1 MNPNSNII
9 RAKSIDYTGRGLTTE
24 KMSVHWR
31 HYISGVSTYT
41 LYGTG
46 ATTAFPYAY
55 GGISVPY
62 NAYFSRFQL
71 SSMPYSSR
79 QFPNGSSLTLSVYV
93 NNILKG
99 SETATYGNNVRETVV
114 LDFGKRIEINQGEVV
129 TLRLQVNGQ
138 WWYSSSTSIIT
149 ER

>member
-1 MNPNSNII
+1 MINNVIK
-9 RAKSIDYTGRGLTTE
+9 AKSKEYTSRGLTTE
-24 KMSVHWR
+24 KISVTWR

-55 GGISVPY
+55 GGIGVPFD
-62 NAYFSRFQL
+62 AYFSQFML
-71 SSMPYSSR
+71 ASMPYSSR

-93 NNILKG
+93 DNVLKG
-99 SETATYGNNVRETVV
+99 SQTSTYGNNVRESVV
-114 LDFGKRIEINQGEVV
+114 LDFGKKIEINRGQVV

-138 WWYSSSTSIIT
+138 WWYSTSTSIII

>member
-1 MNPNSNII
+1 MISKII
-9 RAKSIDYTGRGLTTE
+9 SAASSEAVKRGHTSQKL
-24 KMSVHWR
+24 SVHWR

-46 ATTAFPYAY
+46 ATSAFPYAY
-55 GGISVPY
+55 GGIAVPY
-62 NAYFSRFQL
+62 NGYFSQFML
-71 SSMPYSSR
+71 ASMPYSSR

-93 NNILKG
+93 DNILKG
-99 SETATYGNNVRETVV
+99 SQSATYGNNVRETVV
-114 LDFGKRIEINQGEVV
+114 LNFGQTIEINRGQVV

-138 WWYSSSTSIIT
+138 WWYSASTSIIT

>member
-1 MNPNSNII
+1 MTSTDRII
-9 RAKSIDYTGRGLTTE
+9 TARSRQFTERGLTTE
-24 KMSVHWR
+24 KMTVTWR

-41 LYGTG
+41 LYDTG
-46 ATTAFPYAY
+46 STTTFPFAY
-55 GGISVPY
+55 GGIPVPY
-62 NAYFSRFQL
+62 DAYFSQFMF

-93 NNILKG
+93 DNVLKG
-99 SETATYGNNVRETVV
+99 SQTATYGNNVRETVV
-114 LDFGKRIEINQGEVV
+114 LDFFRTVKINKGETV

-138 WWYSSSTSIIT
+138 WWYSASTSIII

>member
-1 MNPNSNII
+1 MISTNNIVK
-9 RAKSIDYTGRGLTTE
+9 AKSIDYTGRGLTTE

-31 HYISGVSTYT
+31 HYISGTSTYT
-41 LYGTG
+41 LFSTG

-93 NNILKG
+93 NGVFKG
-99 SETATYGNNVRETVV
+99 SETSTYGNNVRETVV